1 MKCFPFRFFCALAAV
16 EIIVDVQGVKIV
28 YVSRLYGYFTMTSL
42 RQWTTLKSVP
52 RPLRV

>member
-1 MKCFPFRFFCALAAV
+1 MRGKFAAFLFV
-16 EIIVDVQGVKIV
+16 HKRKDQGEI
-28 YVSRLYGYFTMTSL
+28 YGYFTMTSL